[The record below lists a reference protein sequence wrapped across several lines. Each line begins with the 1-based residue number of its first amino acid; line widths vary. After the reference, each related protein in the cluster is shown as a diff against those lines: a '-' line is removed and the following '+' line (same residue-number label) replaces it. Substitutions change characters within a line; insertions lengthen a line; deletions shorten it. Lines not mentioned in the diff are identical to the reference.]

1 MMVREEAAMIVRPVT
16 LEGERAK
23 VAPMQLTHVEELFKA
38 GRSQEIWNYMPM
50 RVKSVDDMRE
60 LVLQALASKEN
71 GVDLPF
77 VIIDQQ
83 SNNIVGSTRF
93 LDISAA
99 NRNLEIGW
107 TWLSPEVWRTRIN
120 TECKYLLLKHCF
132 EELDT
137 VRVQIKADGRNERSL
152 NAIERIGAKREGT
165 LRKHR
170 IMHDGY
176 IRDTVFFSIIAEEWP
191 EVKERLERLL
201 G

>member
-1 MMVREEAAMIVRPVT
+1 MNVRPVI
-16 LEGERAK
+16 LEGIRAK
-23 VAPMQLTHVEELFKA
+23 VIPMEQSHAAGLFAA
-38 GRSQEIWNYMPM
+38 GQNQEIWNYMPM
-50 RVKSVDDMRE
+50 RIQSLDDMQR
-60 LVLQALASKEN
+60 LVSEALQRKEN
-71 GVDLPF
+71 GLDLPF

-83 SNNIVGSTRF
+83 SNKFVGSSRF
-93 LDISAA
+93 LDISAD
-99 NRNLEIGW
+99 NRTLEIGW

-132 EELDT
+132 EDLNT
-137 VRVQIKADGRNERSL
+137 VRVQIKADARNERSL

-191 EVKERLERLL
+191 DVKVRLENMLD
-201 G
+201 